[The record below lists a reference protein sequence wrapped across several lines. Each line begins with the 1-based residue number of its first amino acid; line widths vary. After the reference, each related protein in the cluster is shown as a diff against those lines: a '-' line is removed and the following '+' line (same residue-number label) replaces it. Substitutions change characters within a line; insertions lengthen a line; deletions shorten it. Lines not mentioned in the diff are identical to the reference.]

1 MGNINY
7 KKDHSDQIECPKH
20 LLSHASKQYNRI
32 VKLTIDT
39 LGENDKD
46 ECVDRLKRKGLNL
59 NEVLQLK
66 PPDGVLLSFNH
77 LGTLFAIDEEKNG
90 YFSETNLLNF
100 TQNYYC
106 KYCTIVTEDAVATDD
121 GFVEMDGH
129 FTLCLWRSIDQ
140 IECHKMNDTK
150 KCEKNPADALKT
162 PINDLGSSDDADKIE
177 PLVNWLIMV
186 LTNLGEIRTFK
197 SQPGIAF
204 IHSDNLHSLY
214 KLIDIHA
221 SYNIDFQA
229 FLDVVQRSGEDQ
241 GLMHLDEADFDD
253 VVPLVIL
260 ENFLTEYFR
269 SIISMMKELDFVG

>member
-7 KKDHSDQIECPKH
+7 KKDHNDQIECPKH

-106 KYCTIVTEDAVATDD
+106 KYCTIVT
-121 GFVEMDGH
+121 
-129 FTLCLWRSIDQ
+129 
-140 IECHKMNDTK
+140 
-150 KCEKNPADALKT
+150 
-162 PINDLGSSDDADKIE
+162 
-177 PLVNWLIMV
+177 
-186 LTNLGEIRTFK
+186 
-197 SQPGIAF
+197 
-204 IHSDNLHSLY
+204 
-214 KLIDIHA
+214 
-221 SYNIDFQA
+221 
-229 FLDVVQRSGEDQ
+229 
-241 GLMHLDEADFDD
+241 
-253 VVPLVIL
+253 
-260 ENFLTEYFR
+260 
-269 SIISMMKELDFVG
+269 